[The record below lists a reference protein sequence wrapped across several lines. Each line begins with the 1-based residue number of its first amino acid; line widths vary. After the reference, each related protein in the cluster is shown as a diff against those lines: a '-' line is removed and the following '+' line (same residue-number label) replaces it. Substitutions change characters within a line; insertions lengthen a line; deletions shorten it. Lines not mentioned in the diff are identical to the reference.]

1 MDWALANLPRI
12 LDLAGQHAVLAVVPL
27 LAGLALSL
35 PLARLVHGRRTLR
48 SAVLTASSVLY
59 TVPSLAL
66 FIILPVILGTLIL
79 DPLNVVVA
87 LTVYAVALLV
97 RTALDALDSVDAQLS
112 EAAVALGHTPLT
124 RYLHVDLPLSL
135 PVLVAGLRAVSV
147 SNVSLVS
154 VAALVGMPN
163 LGILFTEGLQR
174 DFPTEIAVGL
184 VAILALALV
193 LDSALVLLGRILA
206 PWDHVSHAAGAAG
219 PGRPG
224 GWNGRN
230 GNRDRPEAVGP

>member
-1 MDWALANLPRI
+1 MEWAFANADRI
-12 LDLAGQHAVLAVVPL
+12 LSLAGQHLLLAVVPL
-27 LAGLALSL
+27 VAGLVVAL
-35 PLARLVHGRRTLR
+35 PLARFVAARRRGR
-48 SAVLTASSVLY
+48 AVVLAASSVLY

-66 FIILPVILGTLIL
+66 FIILPVVLGTRIL

-97 RTALDALDSVDAQLS
+97 RTALDALDSVAGQFSDV
-112 EAAVALGHTPLT
+112 AVALGHTPLS
-124 RYLHVDLPLSL
+124 RYLRVDLPLSL

-174 DFPTEIAVGL
+174 DFPEEIAVGL
-184 VAILALALV
+184 IAILALALA
-193 LDSALVLLGRILA
+193 LDLVLVLVGRVLA
-206 PWDHVSHAAGAAG
+206 PWDRAA
-219 PGRPG
+219 
-224 GWNGRN
+224 
-230 GNRDRPEAVGP
+230 AVRG

>member
-1 MDWALANLPRI
+1 MEWAFANADRI
-12 LDLAGQHAVLAVVPL
+12 LSLAGQHLLLAVVPL
-27 LAGLALSL
+27 VAGLVVAL
-35 PLARLVHGRRTLR
+35 PLARFVAVRRRGR
-48 SAVLTASSVLY
+48 AVVLAASSVLY

-66 FIILPVILGTLIL
+66 FIILPVVLGTRIL

-97 RTALDALDSVDAQLS
+97 RAALDALDSVAGQFSDV
-112 EAAVALGHTPLT
+112 AVALGHTALS
-124 RYLHVDLPLSL
+124 RYLRVDLPLSL

-174 DFPTEIAVGL
+174 DFPEEIAVGL
-184 VAILALALV
+184 IAILALALA
-193 LDSALVLLGRILA
+193 LDLVLVLVGRLLA
-206 PWDHVSHAAGAAG
+206 PWDRAA
-219 PGRPG
+219 
-224 GWNGRN
+224 
-230 GNRDRPEAVGP
+230 AVRG